1 MENKKKQIKIK
12 IGGMTCAS
20 CVRRVENS
28 LKNLKGILNVN
39 VNLATESAIITYDEN
54 FLKIDNIKKRINDIG
69 YKFLGISS
77 DESYEIDEKEK
88 KKYIDKLKKRV
99 YIGFG
104 GGILLLFLMYGE
116 YLGLNFKNFK
126 GLLFLQLLIAAPL
139 MVYVGGPIFKKALN
153 GIKNKDLNM
162 DVMYAIGIGSSFFS
176 SLLATFKIIPE
187 NYNFYE
193 ASVLLAA
200 FLTLGRLLEN
210 LAKNRTGE
218 AIKKLIDLRPK
229 EATVLKD
236 GKELKIP
243 IKEVKP
249 GDILLVKPGEKI
261 PTDGIVIE
269 GESFLDESMVRG
281 EPIPEFKKKGDEV
294 IGGTIN
300 QNGYLKITVTKD
312 FKETFLSQVIK
323 LVEEAQYT
331 KPQVQKLADRIVIYF
346 IPVVLI
352 IAIFSYIFWRF
363 FGNVNIMPPSLF
375 AFISL
380 ISVLVIACPCA
391 FGLATPTAITA
402 GIGKGAEL
410 GILIRNG
417 EALETLKKINT
428 IIFDKT
434 GTLTKGKPEVES
446 VITFNNIK
454 EEELILYAAS
464 AEKNSEH
471 PLAKSILNYTEKIK
485 INLIEPEKFESFP
498 GKGIRAIIKGKEVY
512 VGNKNFLREIKIEIN
527 EHIEKEIEKLEEE
540 AKTLLLVAIDG
551 KIKGII
557 AVSDKIKENAKE
569 IISYLKKKK
578 KKVYMITGDT
588 KKSAEAVARKLSIDN
603 VIAEVL
609 PHEKRE
615 KVKELQKKGEI
626 VAFIGDG
633 INDSPALTQADVGI
647 ALGSGTDIAIESGD
661 IVLLRDDLRD
671 VIIAMELSIKT
682 LNKIKQNIFWALIYN
697 LILIPFAAGL
707 FYLLFRVPFRP
718 EWSAA
723 AMALSSISVVTNSL
737 LLKKYKPSLKI

>member
-1 MENKKKQIKIK
+1 M
-12 IGGMTCAS
+12 
-20 CVRRVENS
+20 
-28 LKNLKGILNVN
+28 
-39 VNLATESAIITYDEN
+39 
-54 FLKIDNIKKRINDIG
+54 IN
-69 YKFLGISS
+69 
-77 DESYEIDEKEK
+77 
-88 KKYIDKLKKRV
+88 
-99 YIGFG
+99 
-104 GGILLLFLMYGE
+104 
-116 YLGLNFKNFK
+116 
-126 GLLFLQLLIAAPL
+126 
-139 MVYVGGPIFKKALN
+139 
-153 GIKNKDLNM
+153 
-162 DVMYAIGIGSSFFS
+162 
-176 SLLATFKIIPE
+176 
-187 NYNFYE
+187 
-193 ASVLLAA
+193 
-200 FLTLGRLLEN
+200 
-210 LAKNRTGE
+210 
-218 AIKKLIDLRPK
+218 
-229 EATVLKD
+229 
-236 GKELKIP
+236 
-243 IKEVKP
+243 
-249 GDILLVKPGEKI
+249 
-261 PTDGIVIE
+261 
-269 GESFLDESMVRG
+269 
-281 EPIPEFKKKGDEV
+281 DEV

-300 QNGYLKITVTKD
+300 QNGYLKIKVTKD

-331 KPQVQKLADRIVIYF
+331 KPQVQKLADRIVTYF

-352 IAIFSYIFWRF
+352 IAISSYIFWRF
-363 FGNVNIMPPSLF
+363 FGNANIMPPSLF

-471 PLAKSILNYTEKIK
+471 PLAKAILNYAEKIK

-512 VGNKNFLREIKIEIN
+512 IGNKNFLREIKIEIN
-527 EHIEKEIEKLEEE
+527 KQIEKEIEKLEEE

-551 KIKGII
+551 KLKGII
-557 AVSDKIKENAKE
+557 SVSDRIKENAKE

-588 KKSAEAVARKLSIDN
+588 KKSGEAVARKLSIDN